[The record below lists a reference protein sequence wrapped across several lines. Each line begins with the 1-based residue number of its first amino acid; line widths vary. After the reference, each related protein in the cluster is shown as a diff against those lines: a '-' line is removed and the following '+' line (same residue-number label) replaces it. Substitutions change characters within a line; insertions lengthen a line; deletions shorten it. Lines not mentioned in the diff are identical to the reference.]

1 MLNTVVLQ
9 GRLTADPELRQTP
22 QGISVT
28 QFTIACDRS
37 YAKAGADRQ
46 TDFIDID
53 VWRTTAEFV
62 CKYFKKGD
70 MILVEGRLQTRTY
83 QDKDTGKN
91 RKAFSI
97 QANNVNFCGG
107 RNNNG
112 GTAQGAPSP
121 DHSRPAAS
129 QETPAYSAGSA
140 DDFAII
146 DESADLPF

>member
-1 MLNTVVLQ
+1 MLNSVVLQ

-22 QGISVT
+22 QGITVT

-46 TDFIDID
+46 ADFIDIE
-53 VWRTTAEFV
+53 VWRNSAEFV

-91 RKAFSI
+91 RKAFNI
-97 QANNVNFCGG
+97 QATNINFCGG
-107 RNNNG
+107 RNG
-112 GTAQGAPSP
+112 GAAGGAPNS
-121 DHSRPAAS
+121 DFSRPAA
-129 QETPAYSAGSA
+129 QEAPSYSAGNA

-146 DESADLPF
+146 DDSTDLPF